1 MEQEVTAWHGATWSQ
16 KTAARRRSGEG
27 IRGHQSL
34 CMGHAVYK
42 GMSTGH
48 LKDLRGDGGVRWLW
62 LGTESKVRLAA
73 YVSFLWLP

>member
-1 MEQEVTAWHGATWSQ
+1 
-16 KTAARRRSGEG
+16 
-27 IRGHQSL
+27 
-34 CMGHAVYK
+34 MGHAVYK